1 MQKNWQGTFLAW
13 ELKSRSQLAKQHE
26 SSSGNNERLA
36 DLIRVK
42 GDSMGPRI
50 EDGDLILVDYSK
62 EPRPGNVV
70 VAIINGGAIV
80 KKFLRQK
87 GRIILRSTNPKY
99 ADIVISESD
108 PFLIAGVVLRIVE
121 DAL

>member
-1 MQKNWQGTFLAW
+1 
-13 ELKSRSQLAKQHE
+13 
-26 SSSGNNERLA
+26 
-36 DLIRVK
+36 
-42 GDSMGPRI
+42 MGPRI